1 MRREESMDVTGFIT
15 KLWKTIFKQKSPAE
29 RTTTHP
35 SPAWIRERVHIA
47 IGEEAL
53 QSNSDEIY
61 RQWLPSSTP
70 FSSPSPASVGPTKS
84 FPHGKR
90 EENEQ
95 THRNRVLE
103 EREHEDMAPG
113 LLIGWLS
120 DPGIKRRYKPNED
133 SLFAAKGTR
142 LNDTQPQPFGLFI
155 VADGMGGHLYG
166 QEASQLSIQTMVD
179 RLLPTLSSNDRLKKA
194 DFRNL
199 LIEGVQMANQVVY
212 QRNQERGTT
221 MGTTLI
227 AALVVEDSAIV
238 ANVGDSRAY
247 LHRAGKGLRQIT
259 RDHSVVAYLVEQ
271 GIIQRGAIYTHPQRN
286 QVYRSLGTES
296 AIAVDTFIEPLQAG
310 DTLFLCS
317 DGLWEMVRDP
327 LIEQILRKT
336 TDPAQTTHALLQA
349 ALTGGGADNIS
360 EIVVQISETMRA
372 GDVTGLNLLARP
384 DAVKPPGVGHNTV
397 KQSW

>member
-227 AALVVEDSAIV
+227 AALVVEDSAR
-238 ANVGDSRAY
+238 SR
-247 LHRAGKGLRQIT
+247 
-259 RDHSVVAYLVEQ
+259 
-271 GIIQRGAIYTHPQRN
+271 GIIRWWRIWWSKAS
-286 QVYRSLGTES
+286 YREGLSTPIPNATRS
-296 AIAVDTFIEPLQAG
+296 IAAWEPNPPSPSIRSSSHCRRVIP
-310 DTLFLCS
+310 CS
-317 DGLWEMVRDP
+317 SVQTVCGRWSVTP
-327 LIEQILRKT
+327 L
-336 TDPAQTTHALLQA
+336 
-349 ALTGGGADNIS
+349 
-360 EIVVQISETMRA
+360 
-372 GDVTGLNLLARP
+372 LNR
-384 DAVKPPGVGHNTV
+384 
-397 KQSW
+397 S